1 MHYAAVPHAAQQKI
15 QSMNK
20 SLPPLRAL
28 IVDDEAP
35 ARDHVARLLSNMHD
49 IDVIGT
55 ASDGH
60 EAVASILAL
69 RPDVV
74 FLDIQMP
81 GLNGF
86 DVVEAVGAAQ
96 MPATI
101 FVTAYDQHALK
112 AFELAAIDYLLKPFD
127 DDRFYQA
134 VTRVKAIHE
143 LKQAGMFAARI
154 RSVFESMES
163 LPQALT
169 TLAQTPLKIEGAATP
184 DRLERIA
191 VESRGQVR
199 VVPVEQI
206 DYITA
211 SGVYA
216 ELHVGDKTY
225 VVRERMQVL
234 DEQLDPQRFFRI
246 HRSIIVQLNRIDVL
260 LRHAG
265 GDYIL
270 KLKTGA
276 QVPVSRTRIEQLEK
290 WMGVRSTES

>member
-1 MHYAAVPHAAQQKI
+1 MSKQA
-15 QSMNK
+15 S
-20 SLPPLRAL
+20 PLRAL

-35 ARDHVARLLSNMHD
+35 AREHVNQLLLGMHD
-49 IDVIGT
+49 IQVIGA

-60 EAVASILAL
+60 EAVTAIRTLK
-69 RPDVV
+69 PDVV

-81 GLNGF
+81 GLTGF
-86 DVVEAVGAAQ
+86 GVVEEIGAEH

-101 FVTAYDQHALK
+101 FVTAYDRHALK
-112 AFELAAIDYLLKPFD
+112 AFELAAVDYLLKPFD
-127 DDRFYQA
+127 DDRFDQA
-134 VTRVKAIHE
+134 IMRVRKIHE
-143 LKQAGMFAARI
+143 LKQAGLFANRI
-154 RSVFESMES
+154 RSVFESMGMDVPDTPMS
-163 LPQALT
+163 ANTSIMPSAALP
-169 TLAQTPLKIEGAATP
+169 E
-184 DRLERIA
+184 RLERIA

-225 VVRERMQVL
+225 VVRERMQTL
-234 DEQLDPQRFFRI
+234 DDRLDSQQFFRI

-276 QVPVSRTRIEQLEK
+276 QVPVSRTRIEQLEH
-290 WMGVRSTES
+290 WMGVRSTDS